1 MGQQTKAQ
9 ELRDLLKLAKQL
21 RTSASAIENHE
32 YIALFLRAA
41 TALEG
46 RANRLAFC
54 SSDAIPPEAEQ
65 ALHAHIDIR
74 C

>member
-1 MGQQTKAQ
+1 MEPQTKAP

-21 RTSASAIENHE
+21 RTSAIAIENRE
-32 YIALFLRAA
+32 YVGLFLRAA

-46 RANRLAFC
+46 RANSLAFG
-54 SSDAIPPEAEQ
+54 SSDAIPPEEEL
-65 ALHAHIDIR
+65 ALHAHVDIR